1 MAIVLAV
8 LLGLCA
14 LAFVLY
20 PIYSHTMAMRVAQM
34 VPQGA
39 SEEAAKDSSANGG
52 SDGAVQPSDREQAAR
67 SALQEVE
74 LDFQLGN
81 IAQGDYNQL
90 RERYTRRALVAL
102 KQRYEREQE
111 LDATI
116 EEQVRLMRTQEEQG
130 QGEQEEQGGE
140 HGENT

>member
-1 MAIVLAV
+1 MAILLAV

-14 LAFVLY
+14 LAYVLY
-20 PIYSHTMAMRVAQM
+20 PVYSYVLETRAGVEQMIAQGTSEAIETSGDSNGM
-34 VPQGA
+34 VQ
-39 SEEAAKDSSANGG
+39 ST
-52 SDGAVQPSDREQAAR
+52 DREQAAR
-67 SALQEVE
+67 AALQEVE

-81 IAQGDYNQL
+81 ISPTDYNQL

-116 EEQVRLMRTQEEQG
+116 EEQVRQLRIQEKQG
-130 QGEQEEQGGE
+130 QEQHDETTE
-140 HGENT
+140 

>member
-1 MAIVLAV
+1 MAILLAV

-14 LAFVLY
+14 LAYVLY
-20 PIYSHTMAMRVAQM
+20 PVYSHVLETRAGAEQLVA
-34 VPQGA
+34 QGA
-39 SEEAAKDSSANGG
+39 SEAIETSGDSNGM
-52 SDGAVQPSDREQAAR
+52 VQPTDREQAAR
-67 SALQEVE
+67 AALQEVE

-81 IAQGDYNQL
+81 ISPTDYNQL

-116 EEQVRLMRTQEEQG
+116 EEQVRQLRIQEKQG
-130 QGEQEEQGGE
+130 QEQHDETTE
-140 HGENT
+140 

>member
-20 PIYSHTMAMRVAQM
+20 PLYRQVAVTGSAQAL
-34 VPQGA
+34 VQDRHSTA
-39 SEEAAKDSSANGG
+39 EEIATG
-52 SDGAVQPSDREQAAR
+52 DGVVQPTDSEHAAR

-81 IAQGDYNQL
+81 ISQGDYNQL
-90 RERYTRRALVAL
+90 RGRYTQRALLAL

-111 LDATI
+111 FDAAI
-116 EEQVRLMRTQEEQG
+116 EEQLQQMRMQEEQG
-130 QGEQEEQGGE
+130 QEE
-140 HGENT
+140 HGETT

>member
-1 MAIVLAV
+1 MAILLAV

-14 LAFVLY
+14 LAYVLY
-20 PIYSHTMAMRVAQM
+20 PVYSHVLETRAGAEQLVA
-34 VPQGA
+34 QGA
-39 SEEAAKDSSANGG
+39 SEAIETSVDSNGM
-52 SDGAVQPSDREQAAR
+52 VQPTDREQAAR
-67 SALQEVE
+67 AALQEVE

-81 IAQGDYNQL
+81 ISPTDYNQL

-116 EEQVRLMRTQEEQG
+116 EEQVRQLRIQEKQG
-130 QGEQEEQGGE
+130 QEQHDETTE
-140 HGENT
+140 